1 MTRQS
6 DEQDPSVGQA
16 STSVR
21 VAMVFF
27 LGTLVLLFVMGV
39 IWMFIRVEPA
49 QSSSAAAPGQHRG
62 LGQRHIVVF
71 DDNRGAFIG

>member
-1 MTRQS
+1 MARQS
-6 DEQDPSVGQA
+6 DKQDSASDQA

-49 QSSSAAAPGQHRG
+49 QSSGAAAPGQNSG
-62 LGQRHIVVF
+62 FGQRHVVIL
-71 DDNRGAFIG
+71 DDNRGAFVG